1 MTAKGETAR
10 TGSRSGS
17 VWRQAI
23 APRRRQRWF
32 LPLFLLPALIPYL
45 VLYIYPVIR
54 AFYVSLFEWS
64 GFTKAMHFVG
74 LANYQHLLRDP
85 TFLQALKHNLI
96 AVFGGAV
103 MIGFALLF
111 AVATTDKVRGSGFF
125 RAVIT
130 APYLLSGV
138 AVAIFWKFV
147 LDSQFGLL
155 NGFLKT
161 VGLDVL
167 ARPWLGNRA
176 LAFPAILAGVI
187 WWWMGLYM
195 LILAAGIRRIP
206 DDLFDAAKVDGAT
219 EWQMVTRVTI
229 PLIRDVIVVCAL
241 LWIIDA
247 LRLFDIVWV
256 MTKGGPANS
265 THVLGT
271 YLYSV
276 GFGER
281 AGLYQL
287 GRGTAIGV
295 VLFALVFASSAVYL
309 RLTRREAIE
318 Y

>member
-1 MTAKGETAR
+1 MTANDEVGRLRPQSIRHRKT
-10 TGSRSGS
+10 TLK
-17 VWRQAI
+17 W
-23 APRRRQRWF
+23 RQRWF
-32 LPLFLLPALIPYL
+32 LPLFLLPALVPYL
-45 VLYIYPVIR
+45 VFYIYPVFR

-64 GFTKAMHFVG
+64 GFDKDMRFVG
-74 LANYQHLLRDP
+74 LANYQRLTRDAI
-85 TFLQALKHNLI
+85 FLQALKHNLI
-96 AVFGGAV
+96 AVVGGGVV
-103 MIGFALLF
+103 MLGFALFF
-111 AVATTDKVRGSGFF
+111 AIVTTNKARGSDFF

-130 APYLLSGV
+130 GPYLLSGV

-147 LDSQFGLL
+147 LDPQFGLL
-155 NGFLKT
+155 NGVLRA
-161 VGLDVL
+161 VGLDAL
-167 ARPWLGNRA
+167 ARPWLGDKTV
-176 LAFPAILAGVI
+176 AFPAILAGVI
-187 WWWMGLYM
+187 WWWIGLYM

-206 DDLFDAAKVDGAT
+206 DELYDAAKVDGAT
-219 EWQMVTRVTI
+219 EWQMVSRVTV
-229 PLIRDVIVVCAL
+229 PLIWDVIVVSAV

-276 GFGER
+276 AFGER

-295 VLFALVFASSAVYL
+295 VLFILVFVSSVAYL
-309 RLTRREAIE
+309 RLARREAIE

>member
-1 MTAKGETAR
+1 MTAKGETPR
-10 TGSRSGS
+10 TRSGS
-17 VWRQAI
+17 VPHQAI
-23 APRRRQRWF
+23 APRWRRRWF
-32 LPLFLLPALIPYL
+32 LPLFVVPALIPYL

-64 GFTKAMHFVG
+64 GFDKDMRFIG
-74 LANYQHLLRDP
+74 LANYQRLLRD
-85 TFLQALKHNLI
+85 TIFLEALRHNLT
-96 AVFGGAV
+96 AVFGGGAV
-103 MIGFALLF
+103 MIGFALFF
-111 AVATTDKVRGSGFF
+111 AVATTGKMKGAGFF

-130 APYLLSGV
+130 GPYLLSGV

-147 LDSQFGLL
+147 LDPQFGLL
-155 NGFLKT
+155 NGILKA

-167 ARPWLGNRA
+167 ARPWLGIKA

-187 WWWMGLYM
+187 WWWVGLYM

-206 DDLFDAAKVDGAT
+206 DDLYEAANVDGAT
-219 EWQMVTRVTI
+219 EWQMVTRITI
-229 PLIRDVIVVCAL
+229 PLIWDVIAVCAV